1 MGDSITAHNNLAFM
15 TNAQVE
21 PIDANI
27 SRETLLQTDFTL
39 QQRPTCISCDD
50 KNDANLFA
58 APCKHGYCDECL
70 ASYVKS
76 ALEPDGNFPP
86 RCRNLPI
93 TLQSARPH
101 LHYDLVKSY
110 EERYAEINAACSLLF
125 ARPGC
130 CVVIPQE
137 KIVEGLGHCTACNN
151 YTCTRCRLQKHR
163 DKLCPT
169 DAEQEDL
176 LKLAK
181 EKGWCRCYRC
191 NNMIELNFGCNHMTC
206 ICKAE
211 FCYVCGTIWKNCNC
225 PRFHDDYHEELRDD
239 IGAYADRGA
248 TGYPPGY
255 RRRTVFRAERAVER
269 YAKHLRQTWGMPDPR
284 SREEQIEEVRNEV
297 ENGCDHGYW
306 RIVRKEKSEPG
317 HCKLCKY
324 VGHKR
329 IYQCLF
335 CPLTSCWACHTDA
348 PPEYRRDEEQQ
359 QQQ

>member
-1 MGDSITAHNNLAFM
+1 MRLWFCLIFNFSGHVPYLLKDSDFLAILLYPNGSFSPPSFGRCLVTHPAIFSSKNLIMGDSITAHNNLAFM

-27 SRETLLQTDFTL
+27 SRETLLQTGFTL

-86 RCRNLPI
+86 GCCNLPI

-101 LHYDLVKSY
+101 LHYDWVKSY
-110 EERYAEINAACSLLF
+110 EERYAEINAACSLLC

-151 YTCTRCRLQKHR
+151 YTCTRCRLQKYR

-191 NNMIELNFGCNHMTC
+191 NNMIELNFGCNHMTR
-206 ICKAE
+206 ILL
-211 FCYVCGTIWKNCNC
+211 
-225 PRFHDDYHEELRDD
+225 RMRHDLEELQLST
-239 IGAYADRGA
+239 I
-248 TGYPPGY
+248 
-255 RRRTVFRAERAVER
+255 
-269 YAKHLRQTWGMPDPR
+269 PR
-284 SREEQIEEVRNEV
+284 
-297 ENGCDHGYW
+297 
-306 RIVRKEKSEPG
+306 
-317 HCKLCKY
+317 
-324 VGHKR
+324 
-329 IYQCLF
+329 
-335 CPLTSCWACHTDA
+335 
-348 PPEYRRDEEQQ
+348 
-359 QQQ
+359 